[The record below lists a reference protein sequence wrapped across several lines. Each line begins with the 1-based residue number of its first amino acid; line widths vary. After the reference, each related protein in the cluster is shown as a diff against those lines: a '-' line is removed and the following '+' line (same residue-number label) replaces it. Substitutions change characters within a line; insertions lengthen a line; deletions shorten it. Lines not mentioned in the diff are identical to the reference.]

1 MPEERGQRKKGWLEV
16 AGLAQGPG
24 CVDLWHEIFFLLK
37 EIINIVEL
45 ATISLLDFVAL
56 VGLFIFFSL
65 NLRVSPESQVCDSE

>member
-1 MPEERGQRKKGWLEV
+1 M
-16 AGLAQGPG
+16 
-24 CVDLWHEIFFLLK
+24 DLWHEIFFLLK